1 MIQTKTLLL
10 GLLMAL
16 SASSPCLAEGER
28 ISLAGTWQLATDS
41 AQYRYTISLPGS
53 TDEAGV
59 GKEHVAGTPLYI
71 GRPETWQ
78 LARKR
83 VHIGPAWYTREVEV
97 PASWKG
103 KQVTLSLERCMWT
116 TALWVDGTLVGE
128 ANSLCAP
135 HTYDLT
141 GYLTPGTH
149 TLLITQPSMYK
160 KSATSSSLIAL

>member
-97 PASWKG
+97 PASWEG
-103 KQVTLSLERCMWT
+103 KQVTLSLER
-116 TALWVDGTLVGE
+116 
-128 ANSLCAP
+128 
-135 HTYDLT
+135 
-141 GYLTPGTH
+141 
-149 TLLITQPSMYK
+149 
-160 KSATSSSLIAL
+160 

>member
-1 MIQTKTLLL
+1 M
-10 GLLMAL
+10 
-16 SASSPCLAEGER
+16 
-28 ISLAGTWQLATDS
+28 
-41 AQYRYTISLPGS
+41 
-53 TDEAGV
+53 
-59 GKEHVAGTPLYI
+59 
-71 GRPETWQ
+71 
-78 LARKR
+78 
-83 VHIGPAWYTREVEV
+83 